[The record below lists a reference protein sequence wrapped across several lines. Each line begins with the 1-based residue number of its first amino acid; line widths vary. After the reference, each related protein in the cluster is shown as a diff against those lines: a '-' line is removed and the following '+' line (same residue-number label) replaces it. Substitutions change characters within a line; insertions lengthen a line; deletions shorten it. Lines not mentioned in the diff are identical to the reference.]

1 MKRKILLT
9 VAVILT
15 VMLSAC
21 GMSEEEIG
29 TALSNINN
37 EYQSGTYEQAQEK
50 QKVSQCVFLKQILHQ
65 ASMSRSSPCQPMAGR
80 FKPLQR

>member
-29 TALSNINN
+29 AALSNINN
-37 EYQSGTYEQAQEK
+37 EYQSGTYEQAQTEIVKLEK
-50 QKVSQCVFLKQILHQ
+50 VTKK
-65 ASMSRSSPCQPMAGR
+65 RQPP
-80 FKPLQR
+80 KTV

>member
-37 EYQSGTYEQAQEK
+37 EYQSGTYEPVSYTHLSYGRTK
-50 QKVSQCVFLKQILHQ
+50 Q
-65 ASMSRSSPCQPMAGR
+65 
-80 FKPLQR
+80 